1 MNFGEIRLLSE
12 YILPYRLKVIIIAI
26 LAIFCAFFEAINLSA
41 LVVLL
46 QLMESQT
53 NPGGTLWSI
62 LQSIFSLIGI
72 PLTFNSLLALMSI
85 LFIFGQCLSYLKKKL
100 QNEVRFRFNA
110 DLMDKVFGNTL
121 SADLNYHHSHRG
133 GAIIDIINRESDQAS
148 MSIYVISEIFSF
160 VLLII
165 VYCAL
170 LLYISVIM
178 TAICLLI
185 AVSCFF
191 MLNFLIVRSKKI
203 GIVIVDIISNMN
215 QFLHERINLL
225 KIIKMFSME
234 KQEQEKFQ
242 EISKS
247 YSRQNYFFTMNGV
260 KIEILFQI
268 VIFTLAISVLF
279 LSISILKMQLAL
291 LLTFLFILIRLT
303 EPLRSLNSQRHIL
316 TGELASLEKIDEILT
331 QLKHSVTIE
340 NGLLLFTKFLDQ
352 ITLDSIHYSY
362 IPNSPVITN
371 ISFEIKKNEMVAL
384 IGASGSGKSTLTD
397 LIIRLMDPTSGEIQI
412 DGINIKKFNLASYHS
427 KIGIVSQE
435 SYIFRDSIAN
445 NIYYGS
451 DFMSMEKAV
460 EVAKLA
466 NAHDF
471 IMKLPDGYNT
481 IVGEKGVTLSGGE
494 KQRISLARA
503 LYKNPEILILDEA
516 TSALDS
522 ESEKVILDAIGKIKN
537 KYTIIAIAHR
547 LSTIEN
553 ADRIIAIE
561 KGKIVE
567 SGTHERLMQEKGIY
581 WKYYSMQFDGNNM

>member
-1 MNFGEIRLLSE
+1 
-12 YILPYRLKVIIIAI
+12 
-26 LAIFCAFFEAINLSA
+26 
-41 LVVLL
+41 
-46 QLMESQT
+46 
-53 NPGGTLWSI
+53 
-62 LQSIFSLIGI
+62 
-72 PLTFNSLLALMSI
+72 
-85 LFIFGQCLSYLKKKL
+85 
-100 QNEVRFRFNA
+100 
-110 DLMDKVFGNTL
+110 
-121 SADLNYHHSHRG
+121 
-133 GAIIDIINRESDQAS
+133 
-148 MSIYVISEIFSF
+148 
-160 VLLII
+160 
-165 VYCAL
+165 
-170 LLYISVIM
+170 
-178 TAICLLI
+178 
-185 AVSCFF
+185 
-191 MLNFLIVRSKKI
+191 
-203 GIVIVDIISNMN
+203 
-215 QFLHERINLL
+215 
-225 KIIKMFSME
+225 
-234 KQEQEKFQ
+234 
-242 EISKS
+242 
-247 YSRQNYFFTMNGV
+247 
-260 KIEILFQI
+260 
-268 VIFTLAISVLF
+268 
-279 LSISILKMQLAL
+279 
-291 LLTFLFILIRLT
+291 
-303 EPLRSLNSQRHIL
+303 
-316 TGELASLEKIDEILT
+316 
-331 QLKHSVTIE
+331 
-340 NGLLLFTKFLDQ
+340 
-352 ITLDSIHYSY
+352 
-362 IPNSPVITN
+362 
-371 ISFEIKKNEMVAL
+371 MVAL